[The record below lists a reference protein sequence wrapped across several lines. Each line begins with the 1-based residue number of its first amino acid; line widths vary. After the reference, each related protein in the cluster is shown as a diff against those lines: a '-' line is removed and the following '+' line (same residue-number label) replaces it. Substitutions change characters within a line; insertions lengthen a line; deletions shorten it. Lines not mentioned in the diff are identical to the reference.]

1 MFREWVS
8 DNLRYILLILAILAV
23 AVLAFFGIR
32 YISGRQ
38 TAEEPASE
46 EESVSSLPEETEAA
60 SESTTEPVIGAEGR
74 PLSDTPDADVS
85 ALVSEYYAALSA
97 MDAERLRSTL
107 DTLSDEDA
115 AMLSESVPVS
125 YSDIKTYVKPGADE
139 SSLLA
144 FVYYHYLEDGSTQV
158 YPGLASLFL
167 TKNASGKYV
176 IKTSELSAEESAY
189 LEEASKDP
197 DITALI
203 AQVQTEYDSVSAS
216 YEASAGSEESASEEG
231 AEPEEGSEE
240 AAEEAA
246 AEETS
251 SSSGTSRITQ
261 DCNVRAGAGYNYNT
275 LGVIT
280 AGTEVTIVGEK
291 GVGWTHIQGGG
302 FDGYVGT
309 SFLE

>member
-32 YISGRQ
+32 FIRSRQ
-38 TAEEPASE
+38 SAEPPAAEDVTA
-46 EESVSSLPEETEAA
+46 SL
-60 SESTTEPVIGAEGR
+60 SESTAAPTDSPAAEPVVTGADAR
-74 PLSDTPDADVS
+74 PLSDTPDEEVT
-85 ALVSEYYAALSA
+85 ALINEYYSALSA
-97 MDAERLRSTL
+97 NDAGRLRATL
-107 DTLSDEDA
+107 DTLSAEDDA
-115 AMLSESVPVS
+115 LLADRVPVS
-125 YSDIKTYVKPGADE
+125 YSDIRTYVKPGPDA

-144 FVYYHYLEDGSTQV
+144 FVYYRYVEEGTEQV
-158 YPGLASLFL
+158 LPGLASLFL
-167 TKNASGKYV
+167 TKNTSGKYV
-176 IKTSELSAEESAY
+176 IKTQALTPEENTY

-203 AQVQTEYDSVSAS
+203 SQVQTEFDT
-216 YEASAGSEESASEEG
+216 ASAAAESAAASAEESAEESSSEESA
-231 AEPEEGSEE
+231 
-240 AAEEAA
+240 AEESTEES
-246 AEETS
+246 AEEQ
-251 SSSGTSRITQ
+251 SSSGTGVITQ

-280 AGTEVTIVGEK
+280 EGTEVTIIGEK

-309 SFLE
+309 SFIG